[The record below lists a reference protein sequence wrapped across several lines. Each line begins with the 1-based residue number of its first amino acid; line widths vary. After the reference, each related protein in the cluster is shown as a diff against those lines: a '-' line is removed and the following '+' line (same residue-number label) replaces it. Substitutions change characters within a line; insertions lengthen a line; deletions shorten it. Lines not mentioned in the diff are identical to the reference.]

1 MFNSWIDRKEHYIKW
16 VIIQNQIVSRNK
28 IKVELDLSNYAM
40 EIGRKKATGVKT
52 SKFTNK
58 FDLVNLKSKV
68 DKLDI
73 DKLKTG
79 LIDIIKLNDVVD
91 NDIVKKTIYYKLIT
105 KVSAVDPMN

>member
-1 MFNSWIDRKEHYIKW
+1 
-16 VIIQNQIVSRNK
+16 
-28 IKVELDLSNYAM
+28 M
-40 EIGRKKATGVKT
+40 EIGRKKATGVKR

-91 NDIVKKTIYYKLIT
+91 NDIVKRLYIINCLQKSVLLTQWT
-105 KVSAVDPMN
+105 S

>member
-1 MFNSWIDRKEHYIKW
+1 
-16 VIIQNQIVSRNK
+16 
-28 IKVELDLSNYAM
+28 M

-91 NDIVKKTIYYKLIT
+91 NDIVKRLYIINCLQKSVLLTQ
-105 KVSAVDPMN
+105 

>member
-1 MFNSWIDRKEHYIKW
+1 
-16 VIIQNQIVSRNK
+16 
-28 IKVELDLSNYAM
+28 M
-40 EIGRKKATGVKT
+40 EIECKKATGVKT

-91 NDIVKKTIYYKLIT
+91 NDIVKKTVYYKLIT
-105 KVSAVDPMN
+105 KVSAVEPMN